1 MNVLQMSFSGAVFIT
16 AVVIIRGAAIHK
28 LPKKTFLV
36 LWELV
41 MFRLLIPFSIPSVFS
56 VYTLATHSIS
66 STTWPETG
74 RDYSIPNMQGLFV
87 ATQGAERPPADV
99 SPSVS
104 VWFMVWCAGIL
115 LTGLFFVISY
125 LRCLT
130 EFRTALPVRSHYVEK
145 WLGERP
151 LKRRISVR
159 QSDRISAPLT
169 YGIFRPVILLPKKMD
184 WKKEKQLQYV
194 LSHEYVHI
202 CRYDTV
208 TKLVAALALCIHWF
222 NPFVWVMYLL
232 FNRDIELACDESVIR
247 QLGEKSKSAYS
258 LMLIDMEA
266 AKSGLLP
273 FCNSFSKNAIEERI
287 TAVMKT
293 KKNSLFAIC
302 IAAVLIVGVT
312 TAFATSAAGM
322 GETDAIPDTDFS
334 DSADFSDSSDFAD
347 FADFSEEE
355 FDKLLALRFDGYED
369 MSVSEFQNKVW
380 ELTDT
385 EEYRDLLE
393 RFSQNTAL
401 YEQKDRNEIAS
412 FLFYTL
418 EPLTAEKWQTRDFG
432 GGIASDHPGASDN
445 AMLEFVFSL
454 TIQNADTLTVGEYNA
469 ARLGVAGGLRN
480 IMHGKTKEQLR
491 NHSFMQEA
499 IDAEI
504 EELNEKWNTDKLRI
518 SVEYSFLPLSELD
531 AGEGRQENVQQG
543 QEHREYPNGTE
554 EDYRSLLDLRTA
566 DYQSRPVADFNMD
579 LLEWANESY
588 ERMERIN
595 VDTAQQDFSVNL
607 DSDELSFVAITAW
620 LSGVENGKYVQS
632 INTGRKEEDPILNQY
647 LPSKTAEENG
657 YGAWCNLFY
666 PFSYHIADKKT
677 LTVGERDACISNMI
691 SEIQDFW
698 NGTDIDEMLGMTE
711 GDIVGKLKEIAAEY
725 SNDDITII
733 IQEDSV
739 SFEKMDERGR
749 AFD

>member
-1 MNVLQMSFSGAVFIT
+1 MNLLQMNVLQMSFSGAVFIT

-41 MFRLLIPFSIPSVFS
+41 MLRLLIPFSIPSMFS
-56 VYTLATHSIS
+56 IYTLVTHSIS
-66 STTWPETG
+66 STTLPEAGT
-74 RDYSIPNMQGLFV
+74 DYSIPTMQGLFV
-87 ATQGAERPPADV
+87 TTQGAEQPPADA
-99 SPSVS
+99 SPSIS
-104 VWFMVWCAGIL
+104 MWFMVWCAGIL
-115 LTGLFFVISY
+115 LTALFFVISY
-125 LRCLT
+125 LRCLI
-130 EFRTALPVRSHYVEK
+130 EFRTALPVRNHYIEK
-145 WLGERP
+145 WLAERP
-151 LKRRISVR
+151 LKRTILVR

-169 YGIFRPVILLPKKMD
+169 YGIFRPVILMPKKMD
-184 WKKEKQLQYV
+184 WKNEKQLQYV

-202 CRYDTV
+202 CRYDTA
-208 TKLVAALALCIHWF
+208 TKLIATLALCIHWF
-222 NPFVWVMYLL
+222 NPFVWVMYTL

-247 QLGEKSKSAYS
+247 QFGEKSKSAYS
-258 LMLIDMEA
+258 LMLINMEA
-266 AKSGLLP
+266 TKSGLLP
-273 FCNSFSKNAIEERI
+273 FCNNFSKNAIEERI

-293 KKNSLFAIC
+293 KKTSLFAIC
-302 IAAVLIVGVT
+302 IAAALIVGVT
-312 TAFATSAAGM
+312 TTFATSAAGI
-322 GETDAIPDTDFS
+322 GEKDTIHDT
-334 DSADFSDSSDFAD
+334 
-347 FADFSEEE
+347 DFSEEE

-385 EEYRDLLE
+385 DEYRNLLE
-393 RFSQNTAL
+393 NFSQNNTL
-401 YEQKDRNEIAS
+401 YEQKDNNEIAS

-432 GGIASDHPGASDN
+432 GGIASDYPGAFDN

-469 ARLGVAGGLRN
+469 ARLGVADGLRN
-480 IMHGKTKEQLR
+480 IMQDKTKEQLQ

-504 EELNEKWNTDKLRI
+504 EELNEQWNTDKLRI
-518 SVEYSFLPLSELD
+518 SVEYSFMPLSELD

-566 DYQSRPVADFNMD
+566 DYQSRSVADFNMD
-579 LLEWANESY
+579 LLKWANESY

-595 VDTAQQDFSVNL
+595 IDTAQQDFSVNL

-657 YGAWCNLFY
+657 YGAWCDLFY
-666 PFSYHIADKKT
+666 PFSYHIADKMT

>member
-1 MNVLQMSFSGAVFIT
+1 MNLLQMSFSGAVFIT
-16 AVVIIRGAAIHK
+16 AVVLIRGAAIHK

-56 VYTLATHSIS
+56 VYTLANHSIS
-66 STTWPETG
+66 STTWPEAGTG
-74 RDYSIPNMQGLFV
+74 YDNPAMQGLFV
-87 ATQGAERPPADV
+87 TAQGAERPPADV

-115 LTGLFFVISY
+115 LTALFFVISY
-125 LRCLT
+125 LRCLM

-184 WKKEKQLQYV
+184 WKNEKQLQYV

-232 FNRDIELACDESVIR
+232 FNRDIELACDERVIR

-293 KKNSLFAIC
+293 KKPSLFVIC

-322 GETDAIPDTDFS
+322 GETDGIHD
-334 DSADFSDSSDFAD
+334 ADFSDFS
-347 FADFSEEE
+347 DFSEEE

-369 MSVSEFQNKVW
+369 MSVSEFHHKVW

-385 EEYRDLLE
+385 EEYRALLE

-401 YEQKDRNEIAS
+401 YEQKDRNEIAA

-432 GGIASDHPGASDN
+432 GGIATDYPGASDN

-454 TIQNADTLTVGEYNA
+454 TIQNADTLTVGAYNA
-469 ARLGVAGGLRN
+469 ARLGVVDGLRN
-480 IMHGKTKEQLR
+480 IMHGKTKEQLQDR
-491 NHSFMQEA
+491 SFMQEA

-518 SVEYSFLPLSELD
+518 SVEYSFLPLSESD
-531 AGEGRQENVQQG
+531 GGEGG
-543 QEHREYPNGTE
+543 QEEIPQEREPREYPNGTE

-566 DYQSRPVADFNMD
+566 DYQSRSVADFNMD
-579 LLEWANESY
+579 LLEWANENY

-595 VDTAQQDFSVNL
+595 IDTAQQDFSVNL

-632 INTGRKEEDPILNQY
+632 IHTGRKEEDPILNQY

-657 YGAWCNLFY
+657 YGAWCDLFY

-677 LTVGERDACISNMI
+677 LTVGERDDCISNMI
-691 SEIQDFW
+691 SEVQDFW
-698 NGTDIDEMLGMTE
+698 NGTDIEEMLGMTE

-725 SNDDITII
+725 SNDNITII

-739 SFEKMDERGR
+739 SFEKMDERDR